1 MDDSGWPAL
10 FLIASLLATVL
21 LARLSSIGNA
31 LSRTTLE
38 RLRDANVP
46 HARWL
51 LAMYRPRYVLGQV
64 VMSGQITSI
73 AVGCIAFAHL
83 TDPFRVAYLSQ
94 LPILLYHILTAGVF
108 VFCALFISSI
118 TPAYHRE
125 EGSDSPLP
133 KISIYYPLYLLF
145 LLPSLLLQRAQ
156 TLLLSEDDNKARK
169 EEELRQIVETE
180 TEEGTIE
187 IEEREMIEGIFD
199 FGETT
204 VKEVMVPRIDMV
216 CAEINTPS
224 EELLSLIR
232 KARHSRIPIYE
243 GRVDH
248 IKGVVYVKDLLHVIS
263 AHQAWDISTV
273 MRPSYFVPENKKIAE
288 LMAEFRMER
297 VHMAVVVDEYGGT
310 SGLVTLEDLI
320 EEIVGEI
327 HDEYDDEEQLFHW
340 DEEGQVLT
348 VDARITIEDLNLLL
362 NMELPQD
369 GYETLGGFIYNHLG
383 HVPNPRESFEFVNL
397 AMSILEVE
405 GQRIA
410 TVRIEKREKTEHSED
425 EAEEI
430 A

>member
-1 MDDSGWPAL
+1 MDDSGWSAL

-21 LARLSSIGNA
+21 LARLSSIGNT

-46 HARWL
+46 HARRL

-64 VMSGQITSI
+64 VIFGQTASI
-73 AVGCIAFAHL
+73 AVGGIAFTHL
-83 TDPFRVAYLSQ
+83 TDPLRAAYLSRW
-94 LPILLYHILTAGVF
+94 PILLYHILAVGLF
-108 VFCALFISSI
+108 VVCALFVSSI
-118 TPAYHRE
+118 TPAYHRD
-125 EGSDSPLP
+125 EGSDTPLP
-133 KISIYYPLYLLF
+133 RISVYYPLYILF
-145 LLPSLLLQRAQ
+145 LLPSLLLQWTQ
-156 TLLLSEDDNKARK
+156 TLLLNEDDSKARK

-232 KARHSRIPIYE
+232 EAHHSRIPIYE

-263 AHQAWDISTV
+263 AHQAWDIPTV
-273 MRPSYFVPENKKIAE
+273 MRPPYFVPENKKIAE

-297 VHMAVVVDEYGGT
+297 VHMATVVDEYGGT
-310 SGLVTLEDLI
+310 SGLVTFEDLI

-327 HDEYDDEEQLFHW
+327 HDEYDDEEQLFQW
-340 DEEGQVLT
+340 DEEDQILT

-362 NMELPQD
+362 NVELPQN

-383 HVPNPRESFEFVNL
+383 HVPNPRESFAFGNL
-397 AMSILEVE
+397 TMSIIDVL
-405 GQRIA
+405 GQRIT
-410 TVRIEKREKTEHSED
+410 TVRIEKRESAEHSED